1 MNLDFIHYARKVSDR
16 GLLFFGIIAYTSAL
30 VCYYFLMNSIKTD
43 FKQLKGLSTVIFAFH
58 IVVGF
63 FVGIDTYFF
72 EPLSKNKK
80 QVWIQSLLIIGKPIL
95 VLLKM
100 SLRCSSYHATTRPRR
115 FQHPGFGWH
124 RSRFFHNTPG
134 KRRFYLG
141 CSLPCFCVSW

>member
-1 MNLDFIHYARKVSDR
+1 MTFHYYAYKVAYG
-16 GLLFFGIIAYTSAL
+16 GLLVLGFGAYISAL
-30 VCYYFLMNSIKTD
+30 VCYYFLMHSIETD

-58 IVVGF
+58 IVVGLSVF
-63 FVGIDTYFF
+63 LDTNYF
-72 EPLSKNKK
+72 EPLSKEKW
-80 QVWIQSLLIIGKPIL
+80 QVWIQSLFIIGKPIL

-100 SLRCSSYHATTRPRR
+100 SLRCSSYHTTTRPRR

>member
-58 IVVGF
+58 IVVGLS
-63 FVGIDTYFF
+63 VLWDTIKF
-72 EPLSKNKK
+72 EYLSKNKW